1 MSTHKQRTA
10 NRANAKKST
19 GPKSENGKSVSRM
32 NALKHGLTAKTN
44 VIGDEDPEEF
54 EALRADLLAKFQP
67 NSAFGQE
74 LIDYLTSTLWSLRRV
89 PKVRNGLIRRRQ
101 EYAQAEAK
109 AARDRRYYKSLD
121 EEATRRCEEVYE
133 NDPNLIH
140 AARINGTWNQMYDEL
155 LEEVQAEAFE
165 EEGSDITDDEL
176 STAEVDRARE
186 VGLLTIVT
194 DPQTSEAIRKLGRY
208 EAELINTIFRLLRL
222 LEVDQKLAEVIDVQP
237 TK

>member
-109 AARDRRYYKSLD
+109 AARDRQYYKSLD

-222 LEVDQKLAEVIDVQP
+222 LELDQKLAEVIDVQP

>member
-19 GPKSENGKSVSRM
+19 GPKSEKGKSVSRM

-89 PKVRNGLIRRRQ
+89 PRVRNGLIRRRQ
-101 EYAQAEAK
+101 EHAQAEAK
-109 AARDRRYYKSLD
+109 AARDRQYYKSLD

-140 AARINGTWNQMYDEL
+140 AARMNGTWNQVYDEL
-155 LEEVQAEAFE
+155 LEEVHAEAFE

-194 DPQTSEAIRKLGRY
+194 DPETSEAIRKLGRY

-222 LEVDQKLAEVIDVQP
+222 LEVDQKLAEVIDVQS
-237 TK
+237 TD

>member
-10 NRANAKKST
+10 NRANAEKST
-19 GPKSENGKSVSRM
+19 GPKSEKGKSVSRM

-67 NSAFGQE
+67 SSAFGRE
-74 LIDYLTSTLWSLRRV
+74 LVDYLTSTLWSLRRV

-101 EYAQAEAK
+101 EHAQDEAK
-109 AARDRRYYKSLD
+109 EARDRAYYRSID
-121 EEATRRCEEVYE
+121 EETERRCNEAYE
-133 NDPNLIH
+133 NDPNLIY
-140 AARINGTWNQMYDEL
+140 AAQMNGTWNQVYAEL
-155 LEEVQAEAFE
+155 LEEVEAEAIE
-165 EEGSDITDDEL
+165 EEGSDITADEL
-176 STAEVDRARE
+176 SAAEVDRARE
-186 VGLLTIVT
+186 VGLLKIVT
-194 DPQTSEAIRKLGRY
+194 DPETSEAIRKLGRY

-237 TK
+237 VK